1 MSRAQK
7 LLDICA
13 DENITVKKTTAEQL
27 DAFANSSVNGGI
39 ALKFRDKKEWINKA
53 NLLFIL
59 TAARNTALGTQH
71 HDPKEVCEI
80 FDAII
85 DLIHSLD
92 TEAEQQ
98 VIQSGK
104 ARKCICCQEHITA
117 ETYDFCTRG
126 ISVSIPL
133 CEECREKEII
143 RNSLLCVPFIVAAQ
157 NVKKDAKQEYLK
169 HIQSEDAQGD

>member
-1 MSRAQK
+1 MRELQEFNKNATFAQK
-7 LLDICA
+7 SNQKDITLLRGDDGTEFI
-13 DENITVKKTTAEQL
+13 
-27 DAFANSSVNGGI
+27 
-39 ALKFRDKKEWINKA
+39 RDKKEWINKA

-104 ARKCICCQEHITA
+104 VRKCICCQEHITA
-117 ETYDFCTRG
+117 ETFDFCTHG

-143 RNSLLCVPFIVAAQ
+143 RSSPFIVAAQ